1 MFTQQFLHFLK
12 HFYQIFG
19 MKGRSTEKRRRR
31 DYSTLFLSLKTLK
44 SILTT
49 TWMRFRRRWSDWFL
63 ITHQTLSKK
72 YLRYK
77 FWPLKITLQSKL
89 GFFPNTNVLNNKV
102 LDSLMN
108 IMHFW
113 VGDGIFTSLIIDLFW
128 CVSTCFLMWI
138 GNTLLS
144 SNYRCYKCTNNYG

>member
-31 DYSTLFLSLKTLK
+31 DYSTLFLSLKTWK

-49 TWMRFRRRWSDWFL
+49 TWMRFRRRWIDWFL
-63 ITHQTLSKK
+63 ISHYILSKRIKGTNSDLWK
-72 YLRYK
+72 YLYY
-77 FWPLKITLQSKL
+77 QSW
-89 GFFPNTNVLNNKV
+89 GFFANANVTNNKV

-113 VGDGIFTSLIIDLFW
+113 VGNGIFTSLIIDLFR

-144 SNYRCYKCTNNYG
+144 SNYRR